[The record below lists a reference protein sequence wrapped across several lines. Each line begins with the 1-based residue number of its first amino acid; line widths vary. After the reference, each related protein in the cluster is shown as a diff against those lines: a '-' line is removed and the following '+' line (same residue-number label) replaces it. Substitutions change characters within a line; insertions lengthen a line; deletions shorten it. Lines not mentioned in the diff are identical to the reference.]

1 MAEDTSKP
9 NAPAET
15 QATNPW
21 MGAAVKRPNTKRQQK
36 AQHLKAQKEAM
47 SQPDWLREL
56 KRTMLSP
63 EHFLAAVRG
72 NGALL
77 KHIPE
82 PLRTEELCLA
92 AVRQDGMMLA
102 HVPEALRN
110 TAICQAALD
119 QTPLA
124 RQFVPPSLLDS
135 INSPERSK

>member
-1 MAEDTSKP
+1 MADTSKP

-15 QATNPW
+15 PTTSTW
-21 MGAAVKRPNTKRQQK
+21 MGAAVKRPSTKRQHK
-36 AQHLKAQKEAM
+36 TQHLKAQKEAM

-72 NGALL
+72 NGSLL

-110 TAICQAALD
+110 EAICQAALN
-119 QTPLA
+119 QTPQA
-124 RQFVPPSLLDS
+124 RQFVPAALRRLFTP
-135 INSPERSK
+135 